1 MNCIK
6 TVLAAGLILAFTAAN
21 AQNTA
26 PLSAKHEQRLAS
38 RQKLEQDLSADC
50 RLGHIKLKQLLQDKL
65 GLQVGADISY
75 TLQRGAP
82 SGKQT
87 AVQGIYY
94 PYLTWSLFKDSSFGS
109 GQVNFNYNLIRYWGT
124 SAAAI
129 QNRVKTAVA
138 FNDYSANQEIFSQ
151 LTYTHTLPGEL
162 DWLSVTLGQFP
173 LYNFD
178 GTEYIANQQT
188 A

>member
-6 TVLAAGLILAFTAAN
+6 TVLAVGIFLAAPAAY
-21 AQNTA
+21 AQDNT

-38 RQKLEQDLSADC
+38 RQKLAYDLSSDC
-50 RLGHIKLKQLLQDKL
+50 WREHVKLKQMLQDKL

-87 AVQGIYY
+87 AIQGIYY
-94 PYLTWSLFKDSSFGS
+94 PYLTWTLFKDTSLGA
-109 GQVNFNYNLIRYWGT
+109 GQVDFNYNLIRYWGT
-124 SAAAI
+124 SAATV

-162 DWLSVTLGQFP
+162 DWLSVTLG
-173 LYNFD
+173 
-178 GTEYIANQQT
+178 
-188 A
+188 